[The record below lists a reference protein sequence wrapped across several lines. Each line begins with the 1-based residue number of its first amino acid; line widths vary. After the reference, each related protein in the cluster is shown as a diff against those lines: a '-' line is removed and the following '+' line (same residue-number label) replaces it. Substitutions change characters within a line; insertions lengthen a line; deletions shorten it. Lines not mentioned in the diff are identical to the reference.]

1 MSSKA
6 ETFFFAAAAVIGL
19 VLTALA
25 MERWAPESL
34 TRLPAISDVARAAA
48 ADSQALGYRLSGE
61 PHIRVTN
68 GHRQYHASMDIQA
81 LSSQVSDPTV
91 RRQLLEQVPPLRVGA
106 RYWRAESPRGR
117 EGALFLEY
125 DGDAR
130 LIAAI
135 FGVAGGPAESL
146 GVEADRFVA
155 DRLARLILGEEPG
168 EPQVWSD
175 AVRTEL
181 IYRPRDDEPAV
192 YVALSSQGSWMAMR
206 TPVPYRV
213 AGRQSFTRL
222 FFGDLATQIRF
233 YVVFACALLALGVLL
248 WRLGQRRAGL
258 SHALP
263 VLVVLVALALPTLR
277 HFQARSSVFF
287 AIALAYVLTQLGLL
301 LAWSVAEAEVR
312 EVRPGST
319 EHWDRI
325 LRRRPTRATG
335 GHLIR
340 GVAFGCGLS
349 ALLASSG
356 AVASWLGDGG
366 YGALS
371 VVLPDYWLLTTPV
384 HWGFAMAATT
394 AFIVGL
400 GGRLGRRVG
409 AMVAATVA
417 SCAWGYMTPVTP
429 VSANLAVAWL
439 ASMAA
444 GWLLWHYGILA
455 LVTACITAFSL
466 PTAWVSLRVAPT
478 LMWDSAL
485 PSLVPLVFLAIGLG
499 LRRWAPSLDDLPVAP
514 AYVSQLE
521 NETRLRAQVG
531 LLREFQLALLP
542 PDDHASPRV
551 DLAWRMVPADV
562 VGGDFLDVVEDDDG
576 RLWLAIADVA
586 GHGVSCSVLTAYTKA
601 AVAEHA
607 AAGRSALDALQSIRR
622 LFSRLETT
630 RSLVTTLL
638 AVWDPERRTLQVAS
652 AGHPHLLLVSGD
664 RVREIGASSP
674 PLCSGLPA
682 RDRQVEVN
690 TEPGDVVVL
699 YTDGVVE
706 AASPTGE
713 ELGFGRW
720 PELLPN
726 LRTLPA
732 TKMLQ
737 ALIADVDRHRA
748 GRPAGDDVT
757 ALVAKLG

>member
-1 MSSKA
+1 S
-6 ETFFFAAAAVIGL
+6 
-19 VLTALA
+19 
-25 MERWAPESL
+25 
-34 TRLPAISDVARAAA
+34 
-48 ADSQALGYRLSGE
+48 
-61 PHIRVTN
+61 N
-68 GHRQYHASMDIQA
+68 GHRQFHASTDIKA
-81 LSSQVSDPTV
+81 LSDQISDPEM
-91 RRQLLEQVPPLRVGA
+91 RRRLLSEAPPLRLGV

-117 EGALFLEY
+117 QGALFLEY

-130 LIAAI
+130 LLAAT
-135 FGVAGGPAESL
+135 FGADGVLAEGL

-155 DRLARLILGEEPG
+155 DRLARLILGDAPG
-168 EPQVWSD
+168 EPRMWSGS
-175 AVRTEL
+175 VRTEL
-181 IYRPRDDEPAV
+181 IYQRADDEPAA
-192 YVALSSQGSWMAMR
+192 YVSLSSQGTWMAMR
-206 TPVPYRV
+206 VPVPYRV
-213 AGRQSFTRL
+213 ASGQTLARL
-222 FFGDLATQIRF
+222 VFGDPATQIRF

-258 SHALP
+258 SHAMP
-263 VLVVLVALALPTLR
+263 VLVVLIALALPSLR
-277 HFQARSSVFF
+277 HFQSRPSVVF
-287 AIALAYVLTQLGLL
+287 AIALAFVLTQLGVL

-312 EVRPGST
+312 EVRPGSA
-319 EHWDRI
+319 EQWDRV
-325 LRRRPTRATG
+325 LRRRPTKATG

-356 AVASWLGDGG
+356 QLASWFGDGG
-366 YGALS
+366 YSALS

-384 HWGFAMAATT
+384 HWGFAMAAAT
-394 AFIVGL
+394 AFIVGI
-400 GGRLGRRVG
+400 GGRLGRRAG

-429 VSANLAVAWL
+429 ISANLTLAWL

-444 GWLLWHYGILA
+444 GWLLWHYGVLA

-466 PTAWVSLRVAPT
+466 PTAWVSLRVSPT

-485 PSLVPLVFLAIGLG
+485 ISLAPLAFLAIGLG
-499 LRRWAPSLDDLPVAP
+499 LHRWAPRLDDLPVAP

-521 NETRLRAQVG
+521 QETRMRTQVS
-531 LLREFQLALLP
+531 LLRELQLALLP
-542 PDDHASPRV
+542 PDEHPSSQV

-607 AAGRSALDALQSIRR
+607 VAGRSAVDALRSIRR

-630 RSLVTTLL
+630 RALVTLL
-638 AVWDPERRTLQVAS
+638 VAVWDPERRTLQVAS
-652 AGHPHLLLVSGD
+652 AGHPHLLLVAADG
-664 RVREIGASSP
+664 VREVGASSP

-682 RDRQVEVN
+682 RDRQVEVE
-690 TEPGDVVVL
+690 TRSGDVVVL

-706 AASPTGE
+706 AASPTGQQ
-713 ELGFGRW
+713 LGFERW
-720 PELLPN
+720 PELLPD
-726 LRTLPA
+726 LRPLPSA
-732 TKMLQ
+732 DILA

-748 GRPAGDDVT
+748 GRPAGDDVS
-757 ALVAKLG
+757 ALVATLR